1 MTIHFRPARLTDLNL
16 LVPMMADLQKDDPW
30 SVSFEEKRA
39 MIALRGLIADPSL
52 GRVWIICDG
61 ANPIGYIVLTFDYS
75 LEYAGKCAWVDEVF
89 VRKQYRGKGIG
100 GQTLEFFAEEA
111 KRLGVRTIHLE
122 VNHGN
127 PAIELYR
134 RAGFQDH
141 NRYLMTKWVE

>member
-1 MTIHFRPARLTDLNL
+1 MTVSFRPARLTDLKM
-16 LVPMMADLQKDDPW
+16 LVAMMEELQKDDPW
-30 SVSFEEKRA
+30 SAPFEENRA
-39 MIALRGLIADPSL
+39 RDAVRGLIADPSL
-52 GRVWIICDG
+52 GRVWVICDG

-100 GQTLEFFAEEA
+100 SQTLEFFAAEA
-111 KRLGVRTIHLE
+111 KKLGARTIHLE

-134 RAGFQDH
+134 RAGFEDH
-141 NRYLMTKWVE
+141 DRYLLTKWVE